1 VTRAPVPS
9 VPPSTSPP
17 APWRGRGPLLVI
29 AGTCVVES
37 RESALDHARALA
49 DMARD
54 LGLPLVFKASYDK
67 ANRTA
72 VDSFRGPGVD
82 EGLAILAEVRAE
94 TGLPLLTDV
103 HEPAQ
108 CATAAAV
115 VDVLQIPAFLCRQT
129 DLLLAAASTG
139 RAVNVKKGQF
149 LAPEDAEH
157 IVGKLRAG
165 GARGILLTERGT
177 TFGYNNLVVDFRS
190 IPTMRAFGVPV
201 VFDAT
206 HSVQRPGGRGGSSG
220 GDPQHI
226 RPWPARPSRPGRT
239 PSSSRSIATRRA
251 PCPTARTRCGW
262 SSSPPCSAR
271 CARSTGWSAAAPGR
285 MPGGP
290 AGEARRGATRD
301 RGRGPGARGA
311 GRSAR
316 PGLRRRGRRDPGHP
330 RPRRP
335 DRHGQER
342 PRGRKIAA
350 TLASTGTPALF
361 LHPAEAI
368 HGDLG

>member
-1 VTRAPVPS
+1 
-9 VPPSTSPP
+9 VPPVAL
-17 APWRGRGPLLVI
+17 APGAVAGGDGPLLVI

-49 DMARD
+49 GMARE

-72 VDSFRGPGVD
+72 VDSFRGPGTE

-103 HEPAQ
+103 HEPPQ
-108 CATAAAV
+108 CAAAATV

-129 DLLLAAASTG
+129 DLLLAAAATG

-190 IPTMRAFGVPV
+190 IPTMRSFGVPV

-206 HSVQRPGGRGGSSG
+206 HSVQRPGGRGKSSG
-220 GDPQHI
+220 GDPEHI
-226 RPWPARPSRPGRT
+226 PTLARAAVAAGADAVFLEVHRDPARALSDGPNALRLDLVPALLAALREIHRLVRAGSGPDAPGRT
-239 PSSSRSIATRRA
+239 
-251 PCPTARTRCGW
+251 
-262 SSSPPCSAR
+262 
-271 CARSTGWSAAAPGR
+271 GR
-285 MPGGP
+285 
-290 AGEARRGATRD
+290 
-301 RGRGPGARGA
+301 
-311 GRSAR
+311 
-316 PGLRRRGRRDPGHP
+316 
-330 RPRRP
+330 
-335 DRHGQER
+335 
-342 PRGRKIAA
+342 
-350 TLASTGTPALF
+350 
-361 LHPAEAI
+361 
-368 HGDLG
+368 